1 MFAEILKKF
10 KATKKNKNKYIVGQ
24 KVLSKKN
31 GSLCSIKREIDINNI
46 RHFEL
51 CMENDVTKREIILS
65 EYALNLNYKS
75 E

>member
-1 MFAEILKKF
+1 MFADFINKFYVSKK
-10 KATKKNKNKYIVGQ
+10 TNNKYVVGQ
-24 KVLSKKN
+24 KVLSKHN
-31 GSLCSIKREIDINNI
+31 GSLCSIKREIKINNI

-65 EYALNLNYKS
+65 EYALNTNYKN

>member
-1 MFAEILKKF
+1 MFANFINKF
-10 KATKKNKNKYIVGQ
+10 YGSNKNNNKYVIGQ
-24 KVLSKKN
+24 RVLSKHN
-31 GSLCSIKREIDINNI
+31 GSLCSIKREIEINNI

-65 EYALNLNYKS
+65 EHALNVNYKS